1 MTGTDRAGLVAPRK
15 SRSGGTTSEGHV
27 RRWSVCPGARG
38 LGGDEGAGAGPRGR
52 VRCLRGSRL
61 GLACAGLVSS
71 PGNRTRMGVS
81 PPGLPQSLLR
91 RLLCPRLANRH
102 KRTSRTV
109 PGAVGSSSGSRPGP
123 QEPPLVLGFLVTRAH
138 WHLTWHRQELAAQS
152 LVVALRPLCSHFT
165 LKTQKPRHKVR
176 NQAPNTSSRAQ
187 PPRKLSWPIAWPVP

>member
-81 PPGLPQSLLR
+81 PPGLPQSLPR
-91 RLLCPRLANRH
+91 RLLCPRLVNRH

-123 QEPPLVLGFLVTRAH
+123 QEPPPCAGVSRDSGALAFNVAPAGARSPEPGGGFTA
-138 WHLTWHRQELAAQS
+138 S
-152 LVVALRPLCSHFT
+152 LFT
-165 LKTQKPRHKVR
+165 LH
-176 NQAPNTSSRAQ
+176 S
-187 PPRKLSWPIAWPVP
+187 